1 MQDDTLHRCADRY
14 VFEAMMYTVKQAA
27 EVVGKTKPTIL
38 RAIQHGRIS
47 ARRDGQGR
55 WWIEP
60 AELRRAYQPTIRRS
74 DTRIDASADTS
85 TTTDTSTAIELLRDI
100 LDELRQL
107 KAFLTDQPTPAEA
120 SPEPAATAPTAA
132 VEADAPQRS
141 EGASA
146 VEAGVA
152 HAAELASPAPQTP
165 NGGQLAE
172 PDTSLDRGDEPGF
185 AERQARKAT
194 DRQALNPADLLIDR
208 GKIAHMERRYGD
220 AMQHF
225 NDAAAV
231 FQDGRPAQPA
241 HALDG
246 MAEAYYRQGFE
257 LRDNAA
263 LKRSIETWRS
273 ILQYCPRD
281 RAPSDWARA
290 QYNLGNVLAR
300 LGERE
305 NGTAHLTEAVAAY
318 QAALQER
325 TQERAPVD
333 WTLTVG
339 NQGVALMLLAE
350 RNGDEKRARIAIQQI
365 ETAL

>member
-1 MQDDTLHRCADRY
+1 M
-14 VFEAMMYTVKQAA
+14 
-27 EVVGKTKPTIL
+27 
-38 RAIQHGRIS
+38 
-47 ARRDGQGR
+47 
-55 WWIEP
+55 
-60 AELRRAYQPTIRRS
+60 
-74 DTRIDASADTS
+74 
-85 TTTDTSTAIELLRDI
+85 
-100 LDELRQL
+100 
-107 KAFLTDQPTPAEA
+107 
-120 SPEPAATAPTAA
+120 
-132 VEADAPQRS
+132 EADAPQPS
-141 EGASA
+141 EGAAA

-152 HAAELASPAPQTP
+152 HTAELASPAPQTP

-172 PDTSLDRGDEPGF
+172 PDTSLDRGDEPGS

-194 DRQALNPADLLIDR
+194 DRQALNAADLLIDR

-231 FQDGRPAQPA
+231 FQDGRPAQLA

-246 MAEAYYRQGFE
+246 MAEAYDRQGFE
-257 LRDNAA
+257 PSDNAA

-273 ILQYCPRD
+273 ILQYCPRDRTPSDWAVAQCRLGTALRTYGEREGSTTLLNEAVAAFRAALEEWPRNRAPGDWAATQHELGIAWARIGVREGSTVDLTKAVAAFRAALEEWTRD

-333 WTLTVG
+333 WAMTVG

-350 RNGDEKRARIAIQQI
+350 RASDPNRARVAVQQI
-365 ETAL
+365 ETGFMMMQEIGYPALAADYNRRLSKARTILEDLTKALT